1 MSLAKNPDARAYYLP
16 ARRRLEDAKVLLEN
30 HRHDGAM
37 YLAGF
42 AVECLF
48 KALILANSTP
58 RQRAGL
64 LGRLKT
70 EIGHDLDELR
80 KELARR
86 RLHLGKGEQE
96 AFLQVNTWDNNQRY
110 DSRVQSR
117 EDAEAVSAAAE
128 SLFDWADRVGGK

>member
-1 MSLAKNPDARAYYLP
+1 MSLSNNPDARAYYLP
-16 ARRRLEDAKVLLEN
+16 ARRRLEDAKVLLEH

-48 KALILANSTP
+48 KAVILANSTP
-58 RQRAGL
+58 GQRTRLAA
-64 LGRLKT
+64 RLKS
-70 EIGHDLDELR
+70 EIGHDLDGLR

-86 RLHLGKGEQE
+86 SLHLGEHERE
-96 AFLQVNTWDNNQRY
+96 AFVQVNTWDNNQRY

-117 EDAEAVSAAAE
+117 VDAEAVFAAAE
-128 SLFDWADRVGGK
+128 TLFAWADRVGGT